1 MAGKVV
7 TVAQQKGG
15 AGKTTLAAHLAVAW
29 HRTGRTVGVLDI
41 DPQGSL
47 ATWGDLRRS
56 GGGTA
61 TPDLDCAAAAGWR
74 IRGEVDRLV
83 ASHQIV
89 VVDTPP
95 HAETEARMAIRAADL
110 LLLPVQPSPMD
121 VWATRPTLDAAA
133 KEKTPVLVV
142 LNRVPPR
149 AALTGRMAAALADL
163 GAPVAVHR
171 LGQRTLFAAS
181 MADGLT
187 ALDAAPHGQA
197 AGEITALADEILTR
211 LQD

>member
-29 HRTGRTVGVLDI
+29 HRAGRQVGAFDI
-41 DPQGSL
+41 DPQASL
-47 ATWGDLRRS
+47 AAWYAVRKGS
-56 GGGTA
+56 GRTTGI
-61 TPDLDCAAAAGWR
+61 DFAAAAGWR
-74 IRGEVDRLV
+74 TKGEVDRL
-83 ASHQIV
+83 SGTHQVV

-95 HAETEARMAIRAADL
+95 HAETEARIAIRAADL
-110 LLLPVQPSPMD
+110 LLVPVQPSPMD
-121 VWATRPTLDAAA
+121 IWAIRPTLEAAA

-149 AALTGRMAAALADL
+149 AALTERMLQALADL
-163 GAPVAVHR
+163 GAPVAENR
-171 LGQRTLFAAS
+171 LGQRTQFAAS

-187 ALDAAPHGQA
+187 AQEASPRSRAAEETA
-197 AGEITALADEILTR
+197 ALAAEVLARIKG
-211 LQD
+211 